1 MKTYEP
7 MAGENVSETTAK
19 RIIAMANESK
29 ETVTANF
36 NDIILTANEGDTAEA
51 IVQFYHE
58 ESERRAEAY
67 RNSPE
72 GKKAAREAEERKQK
86 MQQKHDALMQQLS
99 SLDFND
105 DVAVLDWLCE
115 FQDPS
120 DHIGV
125 STQKDVVLATFA
137 AHGYHPS
144 VNCGKEFNGEDRN
157 NFKHWLVRQALDG
170 LQKMGAIHQ
179 VVHKFTDDWKKKFT
193 PEVMA

>member
-7 MAGENVSETTAK
+7 MAGENVSETAK

-29 ETVTANF
+29 ETITANF
-36 NDIILTANEGDTAEA
+36 NDITLTANEGDKAEA
-51 IVQFYHE
+51 IVTFYHE
-58 ESERRAEAY
+58 ESGRRAEAY

-86 MQQKHDALMQQLS
+86 MQQKHDALMQQLP

-120 DHIGV
+120 DYIGV

-157 NFKHWLVRQALDG
+157 NFKHWLVGQALDG
-170 LQKMGAIHQ
+170 LQKVGAIHQ
-179 VVHKFTDDWKKKFT
+179 VIQKGT
-193 PEVMA
+193 PFLRQQF